1 MLCEM
6 AGRKRKLDEWDV
18 SEMEESEGATVHG
31 VFTELSSVKV
41 SRRNASVRYYDGRM
55 ADGQKS
61 EGEYLCLQQSQM
73 PTSAAGS
80 DAFAEGG
87 SPCPQNSQM
96 PASAAFVEG
105 GCLFPEESQ
114 TQFSG
119 AFAGGESPSPLVSR

>member
-31 VFTELSSVKV
+31 VFTELSPVKV

-61 EGEYLCLQQSQM
+61 ARLVCFDPALRVAMEAARTEGKSVSLVNCQVKASTAQ
-73 PTSAAGS
+73 
-80 DAFAEGG
+80 
-87 SPCPQNSQM
+87 PC
-96 PASAAFVEG
+96 
-105 GCLFPEESQ
+105 
-114 TQFSG
+114 FSSLLG
-119 AFAGGESPSPLVSR
+119 VHVATLRQVDL